1 MPVHEK
7 PKKRVAARTAPVAGA
22 PVAAVRRARMT
33 NVERTARTRK
43 DLLEAAVDCLFRH
56 GYGAT
61 TTHLVAEV
69 AGLSRGAMMHHF
81 PTKADLMEA
90 VVRYA
95 WEREVAITDEAL
107 DKIAPGM
114 PRYRALIDEHWDTVR
129 AAPNTAINEIRIGSR
144 SDPDLAA
151 KLQPIMVEIAREYG
165 HFVSKII
172 REAGLEPTE
181 DLRGLTVTW
190 VLGLTMLNFYW
201 AAEPNPKMA
210 ASLLTTLKAQ
220 QEEMIQRQLAARKG

>member
-1 MPVHEK
+1 MSAREMTRRK
-7 PKKRVAARTAPVAGA
+7 AADKAASPPAP
-22 PVAAVRRARMT
+22 RRARMT

-43 DLLEAAVDCLFRH
+43 DLLEAAINCLFRH

-95 WEREVAITDEAL
+95 WEKEVAITDAAL
-107 DKIAPGM
+107 EKIEPGL

-129 AAPNTAINEIRIGSR
+129 GPENTAINEIRIGSR
-144 SDPDLAA
+144 SDPELAA
-151 KLQPIMVEIAREYG
+151 KLQPIMVDIAREYG
-165 HFVSKII
+165 RFVGAKI
-172 REAGLEPTE
+172 REAGLEPDE

-190 VLGLTMLNFYW
+190 VLGLTMMNFYW
-201 AAEPNPKMA
+201 AAEPNPRME
-210 ASLLTTLKAQ
+210 ASLLSTLKGL
-220 QEEMIQRQLAARKG
+220 QEDMIQRQLSGTAST